1 MTAADCRCGMVKV
14 GGKPTGNRNWNPDCG
29 EHGVMS
35 AWWNDPERVA
45 QREADSI
52 RLRDLQ
58 LEAARRR
65 AEGRGPGR

>member
-1 MTAADCRCGMVKV
+1 MDTPCRCYTLKV
-14 GGKPTGNRNWNPDCG
+14 GGKPTAAREWNPDCP

-35 AWWNDPERVA
+35 AWWNSDEQVA
-45 QREADSI
+45 KREADSI

-65 AEGRGPGR
+65 AEFRKEQS

>member
-1 MTAADCRCGMVKV
+1 MTCRCARLKV
-14 GGKPTGNRNWNPDCG
+14 GGTLTNNREWNPDCV

-35 AWWNDPERVA
+35 AWWNDPDRVA
-45 QREADSI
+45 RREAESI

-65 AEGRGPGR
+65 AEARKETP